1 MSELLEK
8 FSRIKQLPIFPLPVV
23 LLPNELLPLHI
34 FEPRYR
40 KMLKDAQIGG
50 NIFGLSYFNPE
61 NSIES
66 RPEIGSIG
74 CIAEI
79 KQAQTLEDGRSN
91 ILTVGAIRYRIEGYV
106 PTNEPYLI
114 GEISVFEDYESD
126 PEIVQP
132 LAEEVYEM
140 TEKVISA
147 GQKLVE
153 STLPSPKIATA
164 EPQALSFL
172 VASAVSLSD
181 EDKYEML
188 VTRSTIE
195 RLETMREILKQAIA
209 RIEESL
215 NFRAIVKTNGHS
227 KKKIDLDS

>member
-40 KMLKDAQIGG
+40 QMLKDAQI
-50 NIFGLSYFNPE
+50 NNNLFGLSYFNPE
-61 NSIES
+61 NSLES
-66 RPEIGSIG
+66 RPEIGSVG

-79 KQAQTLEDGRSN
+79 KQVQTLEDGRSN
-91 ILTVGAIRYRIEGYV
+91 ILTVGAIRYRLEGYAA
-106 PTNEPYLI
+106 TDEPYLV

-126 PEIVQP
+126 PAILQP
-132 LAEEVYEM
+132 LAEEVYAM

-147 GQKLVE
+147 GQQLAE
-153 STLPSPKIATA
+153 SPLPSPKIATA

-172 VASAVSLSD
+172 VASAVSLPP
-181 EDKYEML
+181 ENKYEML
-188 VTRSTIE
+188 ATRSTIE
-195 RLETMREILKQAIA
+195 RLETMREILKEAIT
-209 RIEESL
+209 RIEENL
-215 NFRAIVKTNGHS
+215 NFKAIVKTNGHS
-227 KKKIDLDS
+227 KKKIDLDF

>member
-8 FSRIKQLPIFPLPVV
+8 FSRIKQLPLFPLPVV

-40 KMLKDAQIGG
+40 QMLKDAQIGD
-50 NIFGLSYFNPE
+50 NLFGLSYFNPE
-61 NSIES
+61 TSLDS
-66 RPEIGSIG
+66 RPEIGSVG

-79 KQAQTLEDGRSN
+79 KQVQMLEDGRSN

-106 PTNEPYLI
+106 STNEPYLI

-126 PEIVQP
+126 AEIIQP
-132 LAEEVYEM
+132 IAEEVYEM
-140 TEKVISA
+140 MEKVISA
-147 GQKLVE
+147 GQRLTE
-153 STLPSPKIATA
+153 SQLPSPKIATA

-172 VASAVSLSD
+172 VASAVSLSP

-195 RLETMREILKQAIA
+195 RLETMRELLKEAIA
-209 RIEESL
+209 RIEENL
-215 NFRAIVKTNGHS
+215 NFKAIVKTNGHS
-227 KKKIDLDS
+227 KKKIDLN